1 MFFGIYKTTEYSYCL
16 KLFERG
22 LKTPKLIKEG
32 RQHQINANL
41 SVKAVF
47 HKLAYTGLNYGNLWP
62 NMFPRPF
69 GYGEKLELVCD

>member
-41 SVKAVF
+41 TVHQYFINSPIRQPMAQYVPPALRVWGETGASV
-47 HKLAYTGLNYGNLWP
+47 
-62 NMFPRPF
+62 
-69 GYGEKLELVCD
+69 